1 MDKNL
6 KLILISIPLLAL
18 FQFLQSS
25 SIFEFIAVSGVKP
38 DISLIILIFISYN
51 NGSVSGQTIGFF
63 NGLIE
68 DFLSLSSLGFYSLIR
83 TTLGFL
89 YGILEGSFTIDPV
102 IIPVVFTLTAT
113 IIKKIFE
120 WFLSSIF
127 SVTVLDI
134 ILFDSSFWIEI
145 LYNCILASFIFA
157 LLKLFKV
164 FSPQDRT
171 ASDGI

>member
-6 KLILISIPLLAL
+6 KLILISIPLLA
-18 FQFLQSS
+18 FCQFFQSS
-25 SIFEFIAVSGVKP
+25 SIFDFIAVSGVKP
-38 DISLIILIFISYN
+38 DISLIILIFIAYN
-51 NGSVSGQTIGFF
+51 NGSTPGQTIGFI

-89 YGILEGSFTIDPV
+89 FGLFEGSFTVDPV
-102 IIPVVFTLTAT
+102 IIPVVFTLIAT
-113 IIKKIFE
+113 VIKKIFE
-120 WFLSSIF
+120 WFLSSVF
-127 SVTVLDI
+127 SVTVLNT
-134 ILFDSSFWIEI
+134 ILFDSTFWIEI

-164 FSPQDRT
+164 FAPQDRT
-171 ASDGI
+171 VSDGI

>member
-6 KLILISIPLLAL
+6 KLFLISIPVLSLC
-18 FQFLQSS
+18 QFLQSS
-25 SIFEFIAVSGVKP
+25 SIFDFIAVSGVKP

-102 IIPVVFTLTAT
+102 IIPVIFTLIAT
-113 IIKKIFE
+113 VIKKILE
-120 WFLSSIF
+120 WFLSSVF
-127 SVTVLDI
+127 SVTVLNT
-134 ILFDSSFWIEI
+134 ILFNSYFWIEI
-145 LYNCILASFIFA
+145 LYNCILSSFIFA
-157 LLKLFKV
+157 LLKLFKI
-164 FSPQDRT
+164 FAPQDRT
-171 ASDGI
+171 VTDGI